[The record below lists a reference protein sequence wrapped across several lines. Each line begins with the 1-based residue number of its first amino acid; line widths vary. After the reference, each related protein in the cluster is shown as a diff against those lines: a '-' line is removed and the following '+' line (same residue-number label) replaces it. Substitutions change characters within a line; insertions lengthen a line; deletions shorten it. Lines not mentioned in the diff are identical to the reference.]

1 MARPAGPAGY
11 ARSHVDVHQLI
22 LDLWPALVSLAHF
35 SAASWVTIDAIL
47 RKRQSAAVIAW
58 VGLAWLAP
66 FLGALSY
73 WSFGINRVQRK
84 GVALDL
90 KSAWTG
96 SRQPAPA
103 GVTAE
108 AVACVGHS
116 KSLASLMHLGGAL
129 SGYELL
135 PGNRIEALEN
145 GDAAFP
151 AMLRAIEAAEVSIT
165 LLTYIF
171 DNDEAGEQFVHAL
184 ARARRRGV
192 EIRVLID
199 DFGAKYTRPS
209 MVRRLARDELTV
221 ATFLPTRK
229 PWFLPHAN
237 LRNHRKIV
245 VVDGRVGFTGG
256 TNIREAHWFALNPP
270 ERVRCTHF
278 RVEGPVVAHL
288 QEAFAIDWAF
298 TTGERLQG
306 ERWFPPLEARGPV
319 AARGISDGPDE
330 DLDKMPDLLLG
341 ALAAATRRVAIVTP
355 YFLPDDVLLRAMQVT
370 AKRGV
375 QVDLL
380 IPERTNFRVMDWAMR
395 PQLRFLVE
403 AGCRV
408 HLTPP
413 PFDHSKLMVVD
424 DCWALIGSTN
434 WDARSLRLNFEYNVE
449 CYDPAFAVR
458 VVELVQA
465 RMTESRRLDLEELL
479 ERPVAWELRDGL
491 ARLFSPYL

>member
-1 MARPAGPAGY
+1 M
-11 ARSHVDVHQLI
+11 RSHVDVHQLI
-22 LDLWPALVSLAHF
+22 LDLWPALVSLTHF

-47 RKRQSAAVIAW
+47 RKRQTAAVIAW

-66 FLGALSY
+66 FLGALAY
-73 WSFGINRVQRK
+73 WGFGINRVQRK

-96 SRQPAPA
+96 SRLPAPA

-108 AVACVGHS
+108 RVDCVGES
-116 KSLASLMHLGGAL
+116 RSLGSLIHLGGRL
-129 SGYELL
+129 TGNELL

-145 GDAAFP
+145 GDATFP
-151 AMLRAIEAAEVSIT
+151 AMLRAIETAEASIT

-171 DNDEAGEQFVHAL
+171 DNDAAGERFVDAL
-184 ARARRRGV
+184 VRARRRGV
-192 EIRVLID
+192 EVRVLID

-209 MVRRLARDELTV
+209 MVRRLARDDVTV

-245 VVDGRVGFTGG
+245 VIDGRVGFTGG
-256 TNIREAHWFALNPP
+256 TNIRASHWFALHPR

-278 RVEGPVVAHL
+278 RLEGPVVAHL

-306 ERWFPPLEARGPV
+306 GRWFPPLESRGKV

-330 DLDKMPDLLLG
+330 DLDKMSDLLLG
-341 ALAAATRRVAIVTP
+341 ALAAASRRVVIVTP
-355 YFLPDDVLLRAMQVT
+355 YFLPDDVLLRAIQVT

-375 QVDLL
+375 RVDLV

-395 PQLRFLVE
+395 PQLKFLVE

-424 DCWALIGSTN
+424 DCWTLIGSTN

-449 CYDPAFAVR
+449 CYDPAFAKGVLALAR
-458 VVELVQA
+458 ERTIEARCVE
-465 RMTESRRLDLEELL
+465 LEELTG
-479 ERPVAWELRDGL
+479 RPLSFKLRDGL